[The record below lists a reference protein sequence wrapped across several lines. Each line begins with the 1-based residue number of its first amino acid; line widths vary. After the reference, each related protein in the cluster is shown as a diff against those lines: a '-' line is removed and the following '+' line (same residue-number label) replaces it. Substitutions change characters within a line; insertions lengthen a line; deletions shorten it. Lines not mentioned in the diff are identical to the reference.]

1 MGKARHDRFSRPPWD
16 RMMRIHEWI
25 KSGRLPN
32 CVGMAKDL
40 GVSLR
45 TVKRD
50 VEFMADRLNLPIAYD
65 ARRYGFFYTR
75 PVDRFPALPIT
86 EAEVFAMLIAHKAIA
101 QYQGT
106 PFQKPLA
113 MAFRKLTGQLDT
125 RDRYSL
131 DNLGDGLSF
140 RPFAPEDT
148 DLRMF
153 QTVTRALH
161 ERRAL
166 AFQYKNLGAK
176 QLQARKV
183 HPYHFACIENHWYL
197 FAYDTNRQ
205 AMRTFALTRL
215 TDPKLTDERFE
226 VPKDFDP
233 DEYLRGSFSV
243 FKGNDDYEVVID
255 FDTWAT
261 DLVRGRQWHPSQE
274 FIELPGG
281 ESRIRMRL
289 NSIEEIERW
298 VLAWGV
304 HATVVRPKALADRV
318 RKIGE
323 ALARRY
329 ATPDG

>member
-1 MGKARHDRFSRPPWD
+1 
-16 RMMRIHEWI
+16 MMRIHEWI

-40 GVSLR
+40 GVSR
-45 TVKRD
+45 QTVKRD

-86 EAEVFAMLIAHKAIA
+86 EAEVFATLIAHKPIA

-113 MAFRKLTGQLDT
+113 MVFRKLTGQLDT

-131 DNLGDGLSF
+131 DNLGEGLSF

-153 QTVTRALH
+153 QTITRGRH

-166 AFQYKNLGAK
+166 TFQYKNLGAK

-183 HPYHFACIENHWYL
+183 HLYHFACLENHWYL
-197 FAYDTNRQ
+197 FSFDTYRD
-205 AMRTFALTRL
+205 AMRSFALTRL

-226 VPKDFDP
+226 VPKNFDP
-233 DEYLRGSFSV
+233 DEYP
-243 FKGNDDYEVVID
+243 
-255 FDTWAT
+255 
-261 DLVRGRQWHPSQE
+261 RQFLDVQGH
-274 FIELPGG
+274 
-281 ESRIRMRL
+281 R
-289 NSIEEIERW
+289 
-298 VLAWGV
+298 
-304 HATVVRPKALADRV
+304 
-318 RKIGE
+318 
-323 ALARRY
+323 
-329 ATPDG
+329 